1 MTFAEKLKELR
12 KKTHM
17 SQETLAE
24 KLGVSRQAVTKWE
37 TDRGIPD
44 ISNMMMISSL
54 FGISVD
60 EFLSEEK
67 SAVMRKGYLYES
79 TTEYDI
85 DGVKSFDMKLGGAAK
100 VIVIG
105 SNDEKIKV
113 RLASDTLK
121 TLKQDFKVKID
132 DVKKRIDI
140 DVKRM
145 NKMTEATAKS
155 ELLIEIILPNKYLS
169 HVELNVNCMEL
180 HLNHLECNN
189 IEFTGKTVRMNVDSV
204 SSMIEVNCNLDMNII
219 CQNLNGSFNLNQI
232 SATSEISIPKN
243 FRFRTIVK
251 GIANFVS
258 YQKQGKVAEDF
269 SDEEAENIIELNG
282 MKSELLIQYRED

>member
-1 MTFAEKLKELR
+1 MTFAEKLKESR
-12 KKTHM
+12 KKIHM

-44 ISNMMMISSL
+44 IGNMMMISTL

-79 TTEYDI
+79 MTEYDI
-85 DGVKSFDMKLGGAAK
+85 DGVKSFDMKLGGAVK
-100 VIVIG
+100 VTVIG
-105 SNDEKIKV
+105 SDDEKIKV
-113 RLASDTLK
+113 RLASDTLE

-145 NKMTEATAKS
+145 NRMTEATAKS

-169 HVELNVNCMEL
+169 HAELNVNCREL
-180 HLNHLECNN
+180 HLNHLECND
-189 IEFTGKTVRMNVDSV
+189 IEFNGKAVRMHVDSV
-204 SSMIEVNCNLDMNII
+204 SSRIEVNCNLDMNII
-219 CQNLNGSFNLNQI
+219 CQNLNGSFELNQI

-243 FRFRTIVK
+243 FRFRAVVK
-251 GIANFVS
+251 GIANSVS
-258 YQKQGKVAEDF
+258 YQEQGKAAEDF

-282 MKSELLIQYRED
+282 MKSELLIQHRED

>member
-1 MTFAEKLKELR
+1 MTFAEKLKESR
-12 KKTHM
+12 KKAHM

-44 ISNMMMISSL
+44 ISNMMTISAL

-67 SAVMRKGYLYES
+67 SSIMRKGYLYES
-79 TTEYDI
+79 MTEYDI
-85 DGVKSFDMKLGGAAK
+85 DGMKSFDMKLGGAAK
-100 VIVIG
+100 VTVTG
-105 SNDEKIKV
+105 GEDEKIKI
-113 RLASDTLK
+113 RLASDTLE

-155 ELLIEIILPNKYLS
+155 ELLIEIVLPDKYLS
-169 HVELNVNCMEL
+169 YADLTVNCMEL
-180 HLNHLECNN
+180 HLKHLECTN
-189 IEFTGKTVRMNVDSV
+189 IEFTGKAVRMQVDSV
-204 SSMIEVNCNLDMNII
+204 SGKIAVNCNLDMQIV
-219 CQNLNGSFNLNQI
+219 CQNLNNSFELNQI
-232 SATSEISIPKN
+232 SATSEISIPKDC
-243 FRFRTIVK
+243 RFQTIVK
-251 GIANFVS
+251 GIGNSVS
-258 YQKQGKVAEDF
+258 YQEQGRITEDF
-269 SDEEAENIIELNG
+269 SDEEAEHSIELNG
-282 MKSELLIQYRED
+282 MKSELLIQHRED